1 MSTTTASAPRAQ
13 NRGYVLS
20 LLVLVYAFNFI
31 DRQILSIVGP
41 AVQADLGINDAQFG
55 LLTGVVFALFYSVL
69 GIPVAMLADR
79 VSRIAVI
86 AVSLAIWSGFT
97 VLSGFASTFLVLA
110 LFRVGVAVGEA
121 GGSPPSHSILS
132 DLYAP
137 KERGRAL
144 GIYSL
149 GIPFGIMAAFLF
161 GAYFARGGEMDW
173 RAVLIAVGAPGVV
186 LAGILA
192 LTVKEPPR
200 GAIGG
205 APRASFGEALGRL
218 LPVRSYWLMALG
230 TAGASFAGYAVS
242 NFLLI
247 YLTRAFPEIALF
259 DILILLAL
267 FNGIPYA
274 LGAFAGGFV
283 ADRFAARSVASY
295 GLVAAISLCIVTPA
309 IVAAFWT
316 QSFALFLVLFGVNI
330 FFGGFYLGPSF
341 SVAQNLAPVEVRAT
355 STAIFFLVLNLIALG
370 GGPTIIGFVS
380 EAYQASHDAEVG
392 LRYALTWLIVPYVL
406 AILCYLGAARTLPR
420 DWAKAQGEAG

>member
-1 MSTTTASAPRAQ
+1 MGTTTAAAPRAQ

-41 AVQADLGINDAQFG
+41 AVQADLGIGDAQFG
-55 LLTGVVFALFYSVL
+55 YLTGAVFALFYSVL
-69 GIPVAMLADR
+69 GVPVALLADR
-79 VSRIAVI
+79 VNRVLVV

-97 VLSGFASTFLVLA
+97 VLSGFASTFFLLA

-149 GIPFGIMAAFLF
+149 GIPFGIMAAFF
-161 GAYFARGGEMDW
+161 IGAYFARSGEMDW
-173 RAVLIAVGAPGVV
+173 RATLIAVGAPGIV
-186 LAGILA
+186 LAALLK

-200 GAIGG
+200 GRIGG
-205 APRASFGEALGRL
+205 APRTSLGDALGRL
-218 LPVRSYWLMALG
+218 LPFKSYWLMAFG
-230 TAGASFAGYAVS
+230 AAGASFSGYAVS
-242 NFLLI
+242 AFLVI

-259 DILILLAL
+259 DILVMLGL

-274 LGAFAGGFV
+274 LGAFAGGAV
-283 ADRFAARSVASY
+283 ADRFAQRSVASY
-295 GLVAAISLCIVTPA
+295 GLVAALSLCVVTPV

-316 QSFALFLVLFGVNI
+316 QSFTMFLVLFGINI

-355 STAIFFLVLNLIALG
+355 STAIFFLVLNIIALG
-370 GGPTIIGFVS
+370 GGSTVIGIVS
-380 EAYQASHDAEVG
+380 TALTEQYGAEQG
-392 LRYALTWLIVPYVL
+392 LRLALTWLIVPYLV
-406 AILCYLGAARTLPR
+406 AIACYLGAARTLPG
-420 DWAKAQGEAG
+420 DWARAQGET